1 MNNLITFE
9 CLNKLNI
16 KNTFIGKPYDFS
28 DQNHDRVSDISK
40 ILNINI
46 NRVYQA
52 NQTHSSNIEVV
63 LENDDI
69 NSNKFDNVDGLLTN
83 VKGVTLL
90 IKVAD
95 CQGIFL
101 YDPVKEV
108 IGNIHSGWK
117 GTADKIIIKAIDK
130 MVLEYGSNLNDIIV
144 CINPCI
150 QSCHFEIEEDV
161 LNIFKEKIG
170 LLINDFLLEGK
181 VKEGKQKYYLDL
193 VNLNKKLLII
203 HGLSEENIY
212 LLKECTVCAS
222 DKYYSYRADKTP
234 KRNGCVIS
242 LSK

>member
-1 MNNLITFE
+1 MNNFMTFE

-16 KNTFIGKPYDFS
+16 KNAFIGKPYDFG
-28 DQNHDRVSDISK
+28 DHNHDRVSDISK
-40 ILNINI
+40 VLDIDINK
-46 NRVYQA
+46 VYQV

-63 LENDDI
+63 LESDTI

-101 YDPVKEV
+101 YDPVQEA

-130 MVLEYGSNLNDIIV
+130 MVLEYGSSLNDIIV

-150 QSCHFEIEEDV
+150 QSCHFEIEGDV
-161 LNIFKEKIG
+161 LNIFKDKIG
-170 LLINDFLLEGK
+170 ILINDFLLKGEI
-181 VKEGKQKYYLDL
+181 KEEKQKYYLDL
-193 VNLNKKLLII
+193 VNLNKKLLITY
-203 HGLSEENIY
+203 GLNEENIY
-212 LLKECTVCAS
+212 LSSECTVCEN
-222 DKYYSYRADKTP
+222 DKYYSYRADKTS

-242 LSK
+242 LN

>member
-9 CLNKLNI
+9 CLDKFNI
-16 KNTFIGKPYDFS
+16 KNAFIGKHYDFS
-28 DQNHDRVSDISK
+28 DQNYARISDISK
-40 ILNINI
+40 LLNIDI
-46 NRVYQA
+46 NKVYQA

-63 LENDDI
+63 LETDEI
-69 NSNKFDNVDGLLTN
+69 NSNKFNNVDGLLTN

-101 YDPVKEV
+101 YDPVKHV

-170 LLINDFLLEGK
+170 LLINEFLLEGE
-181 VKEGKQKYYLDL
+181 VKDGKQKYYLDL
-193 VNLNKKLLII
+193 LKLNKKLLIT
-203 HGLSEENIY
+203 HGLSEKNIY
-212 LLKECTVCAS
+212 LSKECTVCAS
-222 DKYYSYRADKTP
+222 DKYYSYRAEKTT
-234 KRNGCVIS
+234 KRNGCIIS
-242 LSK
+242 LN